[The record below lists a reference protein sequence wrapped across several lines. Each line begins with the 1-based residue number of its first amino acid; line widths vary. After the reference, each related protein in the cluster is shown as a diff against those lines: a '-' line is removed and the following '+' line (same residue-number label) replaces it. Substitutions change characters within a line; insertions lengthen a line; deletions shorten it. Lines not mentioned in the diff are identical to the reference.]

1 MSRETE
7 ESLSECDI
15 HLPVPLGTTVY
26 TVEENTT
33 GDYEVFDWNFYG
45 VCEDGYVLTSLFSEI
60 VIPIDDFENTIF
72 LRKESALEKKEQ
84 MDKEGERMD
93 DDGKETE

>member
-1 MSRETE
+1 MSRITE
-7 ESLSECDI
+7 NPLSGCDI

-26 TVEENTT
+26 TIEENTT

-60 VIPIDDFENTIF
+60 VIPIDDFENIVF
-72 LRKESALEKKEQ
+72 FSKESAFEKKKQ
-84 MDKEGERMD
+84 MDTEGEKLG
-93 DDGKETE
+93 DDG

>member
-1 MSRETE
+1 MSRITE
-7 ESLSECDI
+7 NPLSGCDI

-26 TVEENTT
+26 TMEENTT

-60 VIPIDDFENTIF
+60 VIPIDDFENIVF
-72 LRKESALEKKEQ
+72 FSKESAFEKKKQ
-84 MDKEGERMD
+84 MNTEGEKLG
-93 DDGKETE
+93 DDG